1 MTMPYYVY
9 LLLCS
14 DGSYYTGL
22 TADLSRRL
30 YEHEIGAN
38 SKSYTYSRR
47 PVKLVWAG
55 EFYSHDEAITFEHQV
70 KGWSRA
76 KKAALTQSD
85 WSKIH
90 QIVKDERKK
99 RESKK
104 RLT

>member
-1 MTMPYYVY
+1 M
-9 LLLCS
+9 
-14 DGSYYTGL
+14 
-22 TADLSRRL
+22 TADLPRRI

-38 SKSYTYSRR
+38 SKSYTNSRR

-55 EFYSHDEAITFEHQV
+55 EFNSHDVAFSFEHQV

-76 KKAALTQSD
+76 KKEALTQED

-90 QIVKDERKK
+90 QIVKNERKK

-104 RLT
+104 KSS